1 MPLMEKFVEL
11 CAQESL
17 GQEERARLVEGL
29 LDRGELDLGKR
40 DNSGWYPIHYAAQY
54 GRVEIV
60 TLFLRHCD
68 PHAETRGTRST
79 ALHVACANDR
89 LDVVEALLRFCQDG
103 APPKRDRDGNTPL
116 HLACKVGSLQITN
129 RLLGKY
135 PTRAAYEL
143 NRSKVTP
150 LGFAMRANNVPVARL
165 LLQRLFGNPARKF
178 PDFRQHFPGFK
189 HKQSLDHP
197 VTIFVMGNRQTGKS
211 TLIKSL
217 QVEGYLNRA
226 IGVIKSTLGV
236 EHHSGG
242 VVPSDV
248 SSYGYGRAKFYEL
261 ASGYQTT
268 HENIFLSIAE
278 PAHSIFLIVLSF
290 KDERKEMEAH
300 LLYWL
305 SFIYHQC
312 RSMGIMK
319 LNVAVVGSFLFY
331 NKLGGMRLDNRHRL
345 HLVYHHVLSSE
356 THSELCS
363 HFHFLG
369 KYSMDCRRSESPG
382 LTQLRNILRHRTR
395 EVRPSGGEQN
405 VPSFCY
411 VLFSALHELL
421 PVASGIPVL
430 KLSEIVHH
438 ISQSASSS
446 QMCSLLSLL
455 PPSGEDLKPYL
466 EILEER
472 RAIVVIN
479 HIDPRDPWIIFDEY
493 KLLSHIDGML
503 IQKALQMSQASH
515 LINPAIMPLEK
526 LLECLSPTPLEKEV
540 LLNIL
545 HKYRITEV
553 MPHNNITRYFLPS
566 VLHTVQF
573 SEAPLPLWNLNDP
586 KNFGFAWCIVPQPDQ
601 IVPFFMPRFLYFML
615 YELLASTEEDDFDTV
630 TMSHSGLYYKEGS
643 QLDVCVTVDKSAV
656 IINMRCIAGMEVTCL
671 QYRSRFLSAIHQ
683 QRQLLQPHV
692 KVNEFI
698 IPMEEITLPVQKLK
712 QIQKHGTQVNHLKN
726 TLVGMGNATTA
737 RSLQKLLSFEPYVWV
752 SKLSEAN
759 QKCLLNPSL
768 TNVPANKEF
777 IQDLAKCTEGK
788 WSAIAESLE
797 LPQRDSDTH
806 TSAEE
811 ADQEANTDESS
822 GEEKQGPQRPPY
834 GQLLEFFSTM
844 SIFQSTSELISS
856 LKVSLHIHRCVL
868 HTINYSSFFSGYRAH
883 FIACCR
889 AIQFLHEHNE

>member
-1 MPLMEKFVEL
+1 MEKFVEL
-11 CAQESL
+11 CAQDSL
-17 GQEERARLVEGL
+17 GQEERTQLVESL
-29 LDRGELDLGKR
+29 LDRGELDLGRR

-60 TLFLRHCD
+60 TLFLRQCD

-89 LDVVEALLRFCQDG
+89 LDVVEALLRFYQDG

-135 PTRAAYEL
+135 PTKAAYEV

-178 PDFRQHFPGFK
+178 PDFRQQFPGFK

-217 QVEGYLNRA
+217 QVEGYFNRA
-226 IGVIKSTLGV
+226 IGVIKSTSGV

-268 HENIFLSIAE
+268 QENIFLSIAE

-312 RSMGIMK
+312 RSMGTIK
-319 LNVAVVGSFLFY
+319 LNVAVVGSFRFY
-331 NKLGGMRLDNRHRL
+331 NKLGSIRLDNPPRL

-382 LTQLRNILRHRTR
+382 LTQLRSVLHHRTR

-405 VPSFCY
+405 VPTFCY

-421 PVASGIPVL
+421 PAASGIPVL

-438 ISQSASSS
+438 ISQSVSSS

-455 PPSGEDLKPYL
+455 PPSVEDLKPYL

-472 RAIVVIN
+472 KAIVVIN
-479 HIDPRDPWIIFDEY
+479 HVDPRDPWVIFDEF

-526 LLECLSPTPLEKEV
+526 LLECLSPTSLEKEV

-553 MPHNNITRYFLPS
+553 MPHDNITRYFLPS
-566 VLHTVQF
+566 VLHTLQF
-573 SEAPLPLWNLNDP
+573 SEAPSPLWNLNDP
-586 KNFGFAWCIVPQPDQ
+586 KYNFGFAWCIVPQPDQ

-630 TMSHSGLYYKEGS
+630 TMSHSGLHFKIS
-643 QLDVCVTVDKSAV
+643 FQLEVCVTFDKLAV
-656 IINMRCIAGMEVTCL
+656 NINMRCTAGMEVTCL

-683 QRQLLQPHV
+683 QRQLLQPHL

-698 IPMEEITLPVQKLK
+698 TPMEEIALPVQKLK
-712 QIQKHGTQVNHLKN
+712 HIQRHGTQVNHLKN
-726 TLVGMGNATTA
+726 VLVGMANATTA
-737 RSLQKLLSFEPYVWV
+737 GSLQKLLSFEPYVWI

-768 TNVPANKEF
+768 TNVPASKEF

-788 WSAIAESLE
+788 WSAIAEFLE
-797 LPQRDSDTH
+797 LQDDTN
-806 TSAEE
+806 TSTDET
-811 ADQEANTDESS
+811 DREANTNESS
-822 GEEKQGPQRPPY
+822 SEEKQGSQHPHY
-834 GQLLEFFSTM
+834 GQLLELFSTM
-844 SIFQSTSELISS
+844 SIFQSTSELISA
-856 LKVSLHIHRCVL
+856 LKVSPYMHRSLCYVYVKIL
-868 HTINYSSFFSGYRAH
+868 LFSYFRIPSTFHCRMQSSTIPP
-883 FIACCR
+883 
-889 AIQFLHEHNE
+889 